1 VELRDYVKVVRR
13 RWRIILTTL
22 LVVVALASFVTFQTT
37 PQYESRARLF
47 VSTTDQSAS
56 ETFQGGT
63 FAIQRVSSYADLVN
77 GQELASRVI
86 KRVGLPITPAEL
98 SEKITATVVPETVLL
113 QISATDPDPRR
124 AQQIG
129 QATAEELTGF
139 VRELETP
146 EGKANAPIKA
156 TIVDP
161 ANLSD
166 TPVAPKP
173 VRNIALAVMLG
184 LLLGIG
190 LAVIRELLD
199 TTVKGPDDIG
209 ELTEAP
215 VLGGILFDNDA
226 PKHPLLTDLS
236 PHSPRA
242 EAFRI
247 LRTNLQ
253 FVDVDQTKKIFV
265 VTSSV
270 PGEGKTSTASN
281 TALAL
286 QTAGQRTL
294 LIDGDLRRPQLA
306 KIFSLEG
313 SVGLTSILLGRI
325 DLSEAVQEHHASG
338 LSVLTSGSLPPNPAE
353 LLQSHAMEQLLAT
366 ARLEYDTIVID
377 APPLLPVTDAA
388 LIAAQADGAVVVVRQ
403 GKTTRDQLTSSMDRL
418 QAVGARPLGVTL
430 NMVAQRGHKGYGYGY
445 GYGYAPEEGRRK
457 EEPAGRR

>member
-1 VELRDYVKVVRR
+1 MELRDYVKVVRR